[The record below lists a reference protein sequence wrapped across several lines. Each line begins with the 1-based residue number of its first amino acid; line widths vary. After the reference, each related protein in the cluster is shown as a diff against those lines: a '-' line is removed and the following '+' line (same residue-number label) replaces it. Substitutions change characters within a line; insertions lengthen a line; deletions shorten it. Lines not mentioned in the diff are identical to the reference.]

1 MFLTSLYKKLASPI
15 TSRLS
20 QIESRLLRE
29 IEQSRILAAQPL
41 IQTIKNYGKLEN
53 LANAE
58 FKVFSQWGEDGIIQ
72 YLISKITIPNP
83 VFVEFGVENYTEAN
97 TRFLLMNNNWSGLVM
112 DANQDNINQIA
123 NSELHW
129 RYDITARKAFITK
142 ENIKQLMHE
151 FGVSGDIGL
160 LSIDIDG
167 NDYWIWDAISADTIS
182 PRIVVVEYNS
192 VFGKDLAIT
201 TPYISDFVRAT
212 AHYSNLYYG
221 ASLKAFYLLAQKKGY
236 VFVGSNSA
244 GNNAFFVR
252 KDVSNSFHECSVQSG
267 YVESKFRESRDKTGK
282 LSFVKSKNRL
292 DILNGQMVYDIE
304 KDKLVKL

>member
-1 MFLTSLYKKLASPI
+1 MFLTSLFKKLASPI

-20 QIESRLLRE
+20 QTKSRLLRE

-41 IQTIKNYGKLEN
+41 IQTIKNNGKLEN

-83 VFVEFGVENYTEAN
+83 FFVEFGVENYTEAN

-112 DANQDNINQIA
+112 DSDQNNINQIV

-129 RYDITARKAFITK
+129 RYDIAARKAFITR
-142 ENIKQLMHE
+142 ENINQLMQE
-151 FGVSGDIGL
+151 AGVSGDIGL

-167 NDYWIWDAISADTIS
+167 NDYWIWDAISAEIIS

-201 TPYISDFVRAT
+201 IPYMPDFARTT

-221 ASLKAFYLLAQKKGY
+221 ASLKALYLLAQKKGY

-244 GNNAFFVR
+244 GNNAFFIR
-252 KDVSNSFHECSVQSG
+252 KDVSNSFRECSLESG

-282 LSFVKSKNRL
+282 LSFAKSKARL
-292 DILNGQMVYDIE
+292 DMLNGQTVYDIE